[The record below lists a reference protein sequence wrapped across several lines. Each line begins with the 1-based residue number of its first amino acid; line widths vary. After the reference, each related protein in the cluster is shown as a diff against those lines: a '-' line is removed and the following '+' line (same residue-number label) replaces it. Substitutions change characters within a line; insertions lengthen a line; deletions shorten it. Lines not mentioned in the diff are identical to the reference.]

1 MYLHIY
7 YIHVYYIYICHIG
20 KILSLFGSFMCF
32 RNNPMNIEKYPN
44 LYEIVQEISLGPITC
59 IFMYSLQVKERCNI
73 VTTN

>member
-1 MYLHIY
+1 MYI
-7 YIHVYYIYICHIG
+7 IYIYVIG